1 MQGTVSY
8 VCKQFRL
15 WCNQRKQ
22 IPSGTLFKLFEK
34 LVGIPINDYIDDQ
47 NGWSV
52 GSEGWIANAEMD
64 TAAAL
69 LSEMELLAHFQIGPK
84 TTEGVRDVFTF

>member
-15 WCNQRKQ
+15 WYNQRKQ

-47 NGWSV
+47 NG
-52 GSEGWIANAEMD
+52 
-64 TAAAL
+64 
-69 LSEMELLAHFQIGPK
+69 
-84 TTEGVRDVFTF
+84 